1 LDSFD
6 GLLDIK
12 SKGAGN
18 SGGLSAAIFGWRVFC
33 NYRRWCMI
41 FNSLEFFTKDLCQ
54 PASLAEAGDAW
65 FGEAFTKEGLGQKV
79 CGSSSE
85 CGGFEKFNS

>member
-1 LDSFD
+1 
-6 GLLDIK
+6 
-12 SKGAGN
+12 
-18 SGGLSAAIFGWRVFC
+18 
-33 NYRRWCMI
+33 MI
-41 FNSLEFFTKDLCQ
+41 FNSLEFFAKDLCQ
-54 PASLAEAGDAW
+54 PARLVEAGDAW

>member
-18 SGGLSAAIFGWRVFC
+18 SGGLSAAIFWLEFWRVFF

-41 FNSLEFFTKDLCQ
+41 FNSLEFFAEDLCQ
-54 PASLAEAGDAW
+54 PASLVEANVVNSRNSTLDSFSQPSVRSNRG
-65 FGEAFTKEGLGQKV
+65 GL
-79 CGSSSE
+79 
-85 CGGFEKFNS
+85 